1 MNIFLNYQTDH
12 QNLRL
17 PYPRSLARDPT
28 KQVPIRRVLC
38 SPPTRSKE
46 GSSLLK
52 KRVSVPNCPFF
63 VLSLP
68 SLSRSPSYT
77 HFFICSLY
85 LSISVYVVLWLW
97 DNTPETLPFLYVLL
111 LFFVTFLAK
120 NVPAFLRYAIWL
132 RTIHNT
138 QYTLKIQIYKA
149 ENARPYFEVNV
160 IMSNAYVY
168 KYKIMCSYM
177 FPPSQISPLNIP

>member
-1 MNIFLNYQTDH
+1 MNIFLNYQIDH

-28 KQVPIRRVLC
+28 KQVPIRRVLR

-52 KRVSVPNCPFF
+52 KRVSVPNCPFSF
-63 VLSLP
+63 FLCLP
-68 SLSRSPSYT
+68 SPALLHT
-77 HFFICSLY
+77 HIFFICSLY

-97 DNTPETLPFLYVLL
+97 DNTPETPPFLYVL

-120 NVPAFLRYAIWL
+120 NVPPFLRYAIWL

-138 QYTLKIQIYKA
+138 WYILKDSKKQDRK
-149 ENARPYFEVNV
+149 
-160 IMSNAYVY
+160 
-168 KYKIMCSYM
+168 CSSVLRSKCYYE
-177 FPPSQISPLNIP
+177 